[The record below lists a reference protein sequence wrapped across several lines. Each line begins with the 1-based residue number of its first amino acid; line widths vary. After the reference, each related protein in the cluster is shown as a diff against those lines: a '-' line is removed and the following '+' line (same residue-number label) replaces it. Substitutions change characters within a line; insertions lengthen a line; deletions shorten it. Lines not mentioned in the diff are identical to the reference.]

1 MNEVLLSDM
10 MISRVRLVTT
20 MHSPC
25 GASGLRKD
33 RPSWALVLKYEGRTV
48 YTSGGGRI
56 ISDMTSAV
64 LLPRGCSYRWQCTE
78 AGHFAIVEFE
88 SSATHPVPLAF
99 PTKQGD
105 KLLRIIR
112 EMERRRDLSHPFAG
126 MESVRDTYT
135 LLLLLMQGAAEPY
148 LPSGKQ
154 DRIAPAIAYIRAH
167 YTEHLTNDALA
178 AAVGLSTVYFR
189 KLFAA
194 ATGTSPMAYARALR
208 IEREKEL
215 LLSDY
220 GSLSEVGAA
229 LGYPSL
235 YDFSRDFKKHTG
247 VSPSRY

>member
-1 MNEVLLSDM
+1 MRDGTDEL
-10 MISRVRLVTT
+10 
-20 MHSPC
+20 
-25 GASGLRKD
+25 
-33 RPSWALVLKYEGRTV
+33 
-48 YTSGGGRI
+48 
-56 ISDMTSAV
+56 AV
-64 LLPRGCSYRWQCTE
+64 LYDG
-78 AGHFAIVEFE
+78 G
-88 SSATHPVPLAF
+88 ATHPLDDPA
-99 PTKQGD
+99 G
-105 KLLRIIR
+105 
-112 EMERRRDLSHPFAG
+112 ERKEARVGHPFAG

-154 DRIAPAIAYIRAH
+154 DRIAPAITYIRAH

-208 IEREKEL
+208 IERAKEL